1 MESMNEEL
9 VLALKEVLA
18 DEYSL
23 YFKAKGYH
31 WNVEGIHFVQF
42 HDLFGNIA
50 DDVYSAT
57 DPTAEYIRAQQSYA
71 PFKMSR
77 LLEMT
82 SVKETEVS
90 ADCHAMASDLLA
102 ATEQIIICINKA
114 FAVATAAN
122 EQGIANFLGERD
134 SQHKKFA
141 WQLRSSLK

>member
-1 MESMNEEL
+1 MNEEL

-18 DEYSL
+18 DQYSL

-31 WNVEGIHFVQF
+31 WNVEGIHFAQF
-42 HDLFGNIA
+42 HDLFGDIA
-50 DDVYSAT
+50 DDVYSST
-57 DPTAEYIRAQQSYA
+57 DPTAEYIRALQSYA

-90 ADCHAMASDLLA
+90 SDCHAMAADLLV
-102 ATEQIIICINKA
+102 ATEQIIICINEA
-114 FAVATAAN
+114 FAAATSAN
-122 EQGIANFLGERD
+122 EQGIANFLSERD
-134 SQHKKFA
+134 SQHKKYA